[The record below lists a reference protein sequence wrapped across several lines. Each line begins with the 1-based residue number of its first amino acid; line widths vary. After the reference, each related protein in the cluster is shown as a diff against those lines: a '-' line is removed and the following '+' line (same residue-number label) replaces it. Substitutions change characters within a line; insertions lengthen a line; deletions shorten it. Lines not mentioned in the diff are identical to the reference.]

1 MAVIPGLTLTSS
13 HQRNLPVQVCYRIG
27 MLAMFR
33 GHRLNLNLNRRS
45 NLERKTSMLS

>member
-1 MAVIPGLTLTSS
+1 MAVIPGLTITSS
-13 HQRNLPVQVCYRIG
+13 HHHRNLPVQGCYRIG

-33 GHRLNLNLNRRS
+33 GHRLKLNRRS